1 MNKDRNSAGV
11 LYKIAVRARLEG
23 RLNMKPERNW
33 KILLAA
39 ILLALGA
46 NAFTVFGAAAAD
58 SYPSKPVKIV
68 VPFTPGGGAD
78 ILARTLAAALAP
90 KIGQPVIVENHPG
103 ANTISGTE
111 YVANSPPDGYT
122 LQLVTA
128 SFSINPSFYKLPYD
142 SIKGFA
148 PVALIAMV
156 PLLLV
161 TNPAIPVNSVSDLIA
176 LAKAKPG
183 QLTFASYGSGS
194 PAHLAG
200 ELFKSMTGV
209 DMLHI
214 PYKGS
219 APALSD
225 IVAGHV
231 ALSFSSMSPAV
242 PLVKSGRL
250 KAIAVSTAKRVPAMK
265 DIPTI
270 AESGVPGYEVLAWNG
285 IAAPAGTPRE
295 VVAKL
300 NRAIVEIV
308 ATAEFRDKISVQGF
322 EPESSS
328 PEEFSSLIQRDI
340 VKWARVIKDSGAKPD

>member
-1 MNKDRNSAGV
+1 MTPK
-11 LYKIAVRARLEG
+11 
-23 RLNMKPERNW
+23 RNW
-33 KILLAA
+33 KILLATTLWTLSA
-39 ILLALGA
+39 LVLAA
-46 NAFTVFGAAAAD
+46 SEAAAAD
-58 SYPSKPVKIV
+58 NFPSKPVKIV
-68 VPFTPGGGAD
+68 VPYTPGGGAD

-90 KIGQPVIVENHPG
+90 KIGQPVIVENRPG
-103 ANTISGTE
+103 ANTITGTE

-122 LQLVTA
+122 LLLVPA

-142 SIKGFA
+142 TIKGFA
-148 PVALIAMV
+148 PVALVALV

-161 TNPAIPVNSVSDLIA
+161 TNPAVPVNSVKDLIA

-200 ELFKSMTGV
+200 ELFKSMVGV

-219 APALSD
+219 APALAD

-250 KAIAVSTAKRVPAMK
+250 KAIAVSTAKRVSAMK
-265 DIPTI
+265 EIPTI

-285 IAAPAGTPRE
+285 IAAPAGTPKD

-300 NRAIVEIV
+300 NKAIAEIV
-308 ATAEFRDKISVQGF
+308 ATTEFRDRISAQGF

-328 PEEFSSLIQRDI
+328 PEEFSELIQRDI
-340 VKWARVIKDSGAKPD
+340 LKWAKVIKDSGAKPD

>member
-1 MNKDRNSAGV
+1 MMPKRDWKLN
-11 LYKIAVRARLEG
+11 LART
-23 RLNMKPERNW
+23 
-33 KILLAA
+33 LLAFGA
-39 ILLALGA
+39 LVLA
-46 NAFTVFGAAAAD
+46 AFEAAAAD
-58 SYPSKPVKIV
+58 SYPTKPVKIV
-68 VPFTPGGGAD
+68 VPYTPGGGAD

-90 KIGQPVIVENHPG
+90 KIGQPVIVENRPG
-103 ANTISGTE
+103 ANTITGTE
-111 YVANSPPDGYT
+111 YVANSPPDGHT
-122 LQLVTA
+122 LLLVAA

-148 PVALIAMV
+148 PVALVALV

-161 TNPAIPVNSVSDLIA
+161 TNPAVPVNSVKDLIA

-200 ELFKSMTGV
+200 ELFKNMVGV

-219 APALSD
+219 APALAD

-250 KAIAVSTAKRVPAMK
+250 KAIAVSTAKRVSAMK
-265 DIPTI
+265 EIPTI
-270 AESGVPGYEVLAWNG
+270 AEAGVPGYEVRAWNG
-285 IAAPAGTPRE
+285 IAAPAGTPKD

-308 ATAEFRDKISVQGF
+308 ATTEFSDRISAQGF

-328 PEEFSSLIQRDI
+328 PGEFSELIQRDLL
-340 VKWARVIKDSGAKPD
+340 KWAKVIKDSGAKPD

>member
-1 MNKDRNSAGV
+1 M
-11 LYKIAVRARLEG
+11 
-23 RLNMKPERNW
+23 PERNW
-33 KILLAA
+33 KLLLAT
-39 ILLALGA
+39 LWW
-46 NAFTVFGAAAAD
+46 VFGAMAFAVFDAAAAD
-58 SYPSKPVKIV
+58 NYPWKPVKIV
-68 VPFTPGGGAD
+68 VPYTPGGGAD
-78 ILARTLAAALAP
+78 ILARTLAAELSP
-90 KIGQPVIVENHPG
+90 KIGQPVLVENRPG

-111 YVANSPPDGYT
+111 YVANAPPDGHT
-122 LQLVTA
+122 LLLAAA

-142 SIKGFA
+142 TLAGFA
-148 PVALIAMV
+148 PVALVALV

-161 TNPAIPVNSVSDLIA
+161 THPDVPVNSVKDLIA

-200 ELFKSMTGV
+200 ELFKSMVGV

-219 APALSD
+219 APALAD

-250 KAIAVSTAKRVPAMK
+250 KAIAVSTAKRVSAMK

-285 IAAPAGTPRE
+285 IAAPAGTPKD

-300 NRAIVEIV
+300 NQAIAEIV
-308 ATAEFRDKISVQGF
+308 ATAEFRDRISKQGF
-322 EPESSS
+322 EPEASSA
-328 PEEFSSLIQRDI
+328 EEFSELIRRDML
-340 VKWARVIKDSGAKPD
+340 KWAKVIRDSGAKPD

>member
-1 MNKDRNSAGV
+1 MRRKHAWK
-11 LYKIAVRARLEG
+11 LQFARLVAACAA
-23 RLNMKPERNW
+23 MAFAASAA
-33 KILLAA
+33 LAA
-39 ILLALGA
+39 EP
-46 NAFTVFGAAAAD
+46 F
-58 SYPSKPVKIV
+58 PSKPVKIV
-68 VPFTPGGGAD
+68 VPYTPGGGAD
-78 ILARTLAAALAP
+78 ILARTLAAALGS
-90 KIGQPVIVENHPG
+90 KIGQTVIVENRPG
-103 ANTISGTE
+103 GNTIAGTE
-111 YVANSPPDGYT
+111 YVANAPADGHT
-122 LQLVTA
+122 LLLAAA

-148 PVALIAMV
+148 PVALVALV

-161 TNPAIPVNSVSDLIA
+161 TNPALPVNSVKDLIA

-183 QLTFASYGSGS
+183 QITFASYGSGS

-200 ELFKSMTGV
+200 ELFKSMVGA

-219 APALSD
+219 APALAD

-231 ALSFSSMSPAV
+231 SLSFSSMSPAV

-250 KAIAVSTAKRVPAMK
+250 KAIAVSTSKRVAAMK
-265 DIPTI
+265 EIPTI
-270 AESGVPGYEVLAWNG
+270 AEAGVPGYEVLAWNG

-300 NRAIVEIV
+300 NKAIVEIV
-308 ATAEFRDKISVQGF
+308 ATAEFRDRISAQGF

-328 PEEFSSLIQRDI
+328 PEEFSDLIQRDI
-340 VKWARVIKDSGAKPD
+340 TKWAKVIKESGAKPD

>member
-1 MNKDRNSAGV
+1 MTPK
-11 LYKIAVRARLEG
+11 
-23 RLNMKPERNW
+23 RNW
-33 KILLAA
+33 KILLATTLWA
-39 ILLALGA
+39 FGALA
-46 NAFTVFGAAAAD
+46 FYVFDAAAAD

-68 VPFTPGGGAD
+68 VPYTPGGGAD

-90 KIGQPVIVENHPG
+90 KIGQPVIVENRPG

-111 YVANSPPDGYT
+111 YVANAPPDGHT
-122 LQLVTA
+122 LQLLTA

-142 SIKGFA
+142 SIKGFT
-148 PVALIAMV
+148 PVALIALV

-161 TNPAIPVNSVSDLIA
+161 TNPAVPVNSVNDLIA
-176 LAKAKPG
+176 LAQAKPG

-219 APALSD
+219 SPALAD

-231 ALSFSSMSPAV
+231 SLSFSSMSPAV

-250 KAIAVSTAKRVPAMK
+250 KAIAVSTSKRVPAMK

-270 AESGVPGYEVLAWNG
+270 AESGVPGYEVIAWNG
-285 IAAPAGTPRE
+285 IAAPAGTPKDVVAILNKAIVE
-295 VVAKL
+295 VVA
-300 NRAIVEIV
+300 
-308 ATAEFRDKISVQGF
+308 TPEFRDRISAQGF
-322 EPESSS
+322 EPESST
-328 PEEFSSLIQRDI
+328 PDEFGELIQRDI
-340 VKWARVIKDSGAKPD
+340 IKWARVIRESGAKPD

>member
-1 MNKDRNSAGV
+1 MT
-11 LYKIAVRARLEG
+11 VRDWKLQFAR
-23 RLNMKPERNW
+23 
-33 KILLAA
+33 ILWV
-39 ILLALGA
+39 LGA
-46 NAFTVFGAAAAD
+46 VVFAVFNAAAAD
-58 SYPSKPVKIV
+58 NYPSKPVKIV
-68 VPFTPGGGAD
+68 VPYTPGGGAD

-90 KIGQPVIVENHPG
+90 KLGQPVIVENYPG
-103 ANTISGTE
+103 ANTITGTDH
-111 YVANSPPDGYT
+111 VAKSPPDGYT
-122 LQLVTA
+122 LMLVPA

-148 PVALIAMV
+148 PVGLVAMV

-161 TNPAIPVNSVSDLIA
+161 TNSALPVNSVKDLIA

-200 ELFKSMTGV
+200 ELFKNMVGV
-209 DMLHI
+209 DMLHV

-219 APALSD
+219 SPALTD

-231 ALSFSSMSPAV
+231 DLSFSSMSPAV

-265 DIPTI
+265 EIPTI
-270 AESGVPGYEVLAWNG
+270 AESGVPGYEVIAFNG
-285 IAAPAGTPRE
+285 ILAPAGTPRD
-295 VVAKL
+295 VIAKL
-300 NRAIVEIV
+300 NKAMVEIV
-308 ATAEFRDKISVQGF
+308 ATTEFRDKISVQGF

-328 PEEFSSLIQRDI
+328 PEEFSELIQRDI
-340 VKWARVIKDSGAKPD
+340 LKWAKVIKESGAKPD

>member
-1 MNKDRNSAGV
+1 MT
-11 LYKIAVRARLEG
+11 
-23 RLNMKPERNW
+23 ERDW
-33 KILLAA
+33 KLQLAKILW
-39 ILLALGA
+39 
-46 NAFTVFGAAAAD
+46 VFGAVIFAEFEAAAAD
-58 SYPSKPVKIV
+58 TYPSKPVKIV
-68 VPFTPGGGAD
+68 IPYTPGGGAD

-90 KIGQPVIVENHPG
+90 KIGQPVIVENRPG
-103 ANTISGTE
+103 ANTFTGTE
-111 YVANSPPDGYT
+111 YVAKSPPDGHT
-122 LQLVTA
+122 LLLVAA

-142 SIKGFA
+142 SIHGFA
-148 PVALIAMV
+148 PVALVALV

-161 TNPAIPVNSVSDLIA
+161 TNPAVPVNSVKDLIA
-176 LAKAKPG
+176 LAKAQPG
-183 QLTFASYGSGS
+183 KLTFASYGSGS

-200 ELFKSMTGV
+200 ELFKSMVGV

-219 APALSD
+219 APALAD

-250 KAIAVSTAKRVPAMK
+250 KAIAVSTAKRVSAMK
-265 DIPTI
+265 EIPTI

-285 IAAPAGTPRE
+285 IAAPAGTPKD

-300 NRAIVEIV
+300 NQAIAEIV
-308 ATAEFRDKISVQGF
+308 ATTEFRDKISAQGF

-328 PEEFSSLIQRDI
+328 SEEFSELIQRDML
-340 VKWARVIKDSGAKPD
+340 KWAKVIKESGAKPD

>member
-1 MNKDRNSAGV
+1 V
-11 LYKIAVRARLEG
+11 
-23 RLNMKPERNW
+23 
-33 KILLAA
+33 
-39 ILLALGA
+39 
-46 NAFTVFGAAAAD
+46 AAAD
-58 SYPSKPVKIV
+58 NFPSKPVKIV
-68 VPFTPGGGAD
+68 VPYTPGGGAD

-90 KIGQPVIVENHPG
+90 KIGQPVIVENRPG
-103 ANTISGTE
+103 ANTITGTE

-122 LQLVTA
+122 LMLVPA

-142 SIKGFA
+142 TIKGFA
-148 PVALIAMV
+148 PVGLVALV

-161 TNPAIPVNSVSDLIA
+161 TNPAVPVNSVKDLIA

-183 QLTFASYGSGS
+183 ELTFASYGSGS

-200 ELFKSMTGV
+200 ELFKSMVGV

-219 APALSD
+219 APALAD

-250 KAIAVSTAKRVPAMK
+250 KAIAVSTAKRVSAMK
-265 DIPTI
+265 EIPTI
-270 AESGVPGYEVLAWNG
+270 AEAGVPGYEVQAWNG

-295 VVAKL
+295 VIAKL
-300 NRAIVEIV
+300 NKAIVEIV
-308 ATAEFRDKISVQGF
+308 ATTEFRDRISAQGF

-328 PEEFSSLIQRDI
+328 PEEFSELIQRD
-340 VKWARVIKDSGAKPD
+340 VLKWAKVIRESGAKPD

>member
-1 MNKDRNSAGV
+1 MMLER
-11 LYKIAVRARLEG
+11 RLTL
-23 RLNMKPERNW
+23 R
-33 KILLAA
+33 LAA
-39 ILLALGA
+39 LLWALGA
-46 NAFTVFGAAAAD
+46 MGLAAFEAVAAD
-58 SYPSKPVKIV
+58 PYPAKPVKIV
-68 VPFTPGGGAD
+68 VPYTPGGGAD

-90 KIGQPVIVENHPG
+90 KLGQPVIVENRAG
-103 ANTISGTE
+103 GNTISGTE
-111 YVANSPPDGYT
+111 YVANAPADGYT
-122 LQLVTA
+122 LMLVPA

-142 SIKGFA
+142 SVKAFA
-148 PVALIAMV
+148 PVALVALV
-156 PLLLV
+156 PLMLV
-161 TNPAIPVNSVSDLIA
+161 TNPALPIDSVKDLIA
-176 LAKAKPG
+176 LARAKPG
-183 QLTFASYGSGS
+183 ELTFASYGSGS

-200 ELFKSMTGV
+200 ELFKSMVGV

-250 KAIAVSTAKRVPAMK
+250 KGIAVTTVKRVPAMK
-265 DIPTI
+265 DLPTV
-270 AESGVPGYEVLAWNG
+270 AEAGVPGYEVQAWNG
-285 IAAPAGTPRE
+285 ILAPAGTPKD

-308 ATAEFRDKISVQGF
+308 ATKEFRDRISVQGF

-328 PEEFSSLIQRDI
+328 PEEFAELIQRDI
-340 VKWARVIKDSGAKPD
+340 LKWAKVIKDSGAKPD